1 MSIERISTIQTASVI
16 TQPTGATER
25 LTLIEKL
32 EQEKEYWHD
41 DGENNVHRIIDD
53 CIDIVKQHSDWISV
67 DERLPSDW
75 SVVLCYG
82 VPFEWDK
89 TSKPNSNIF
98 CAVYVAE
105 HDRWSVGYSAFGDT
119 STQKVTHWQPL
130 PQPPSE
136 VQP

>member
-1 MSIERISTIQTASVI
+1 MS
-16 TQPTGATER
+16 
-25 LTLIEKL
+25 TLIEKFKTESQSYCKKSNHKLNAPVDKWIWHGMARGL
-32 EQEKEYWHD
+32 EKASE
-41 DGENNVHRIIDD
+41 
-53 CIDIVKQHSDWISV
+53 IVKQHSEWISV